1 MISRYTSAA
10 CVKLKNSEV
19 LMDLDAMLS
28 HLSTDQ
34 KSQITDV
41 ITEYGVIFSD
51 VPGRTDLVCH
61 DVDVGEHK
69 PIKQLPYRLNPH
81 KLENVESEI
90 QYMVDHDMVTQSHSE
105 WSSPVVLVAKSGGTS
120 FRLCIDFRKVN
131 SITKTDS
138 YPIPRVDDC
147 IDKIGQAQ
155 YVSKFDLLKGYWQV
169 PLTPRAQEISAFVTP
184 NGLYECK
191 VMPFGMKNAP
201 ATFQRLMNHVTQT
214 VSNCVV
220 YIDDVI
226 VYSSTFD
233 DHVQSIRD
241 LFDSLVNA
249 KLTVNLSKCEIGKA
263 NVIYLGHVVG
273 SGILRPVS
281 AKVQSILDLS
291 TPTCKRDVMRVLGT
305 VGYYRR
311 YCQNFSDIVAPLTDL
326 LAKSVPFVWSDHC
339 QAALNH
345 IKALLSSSPV
355 LVAPDFDKGF
365 SLFVDA
371 SDIGVGAVL
380 MQIGVDGVYHP
391 VGYFSKKLLKY
402 QQKYSTIEKE
412 ALSLLMALKH
422 FEVYVSPGLV
432 EVFTDHNPLVFL
444 EKMKN
449 KNRRLTGWFLCLQ
462 EFSLC
467 IKHIPGKENVIS
479 DCLSRIKQE

>member
-1 MISRYTSAA
+1 
-10 CVKLKNSEV
+10 
-19 LMDLDAMLS
+19 
-28 HLSTDQ
+28 
-34 KSQITDV
+34 
-41 ITEYGVIFSD
+41 
-51 VPGRTDLVCH
+51 
-61 DVDVGEHK
+61 
-69 PIKQLPYRLNPH
+69 
-81 KLENVESEI
+81 
-90 QYMVDHDMVTQSHSE
+90 
-105 WSSPVVLVAKSGGTS
+105 
-120 FRLCIDFRKVN
+120 
-131 SITKTDS
+131 
-138 YPIPRVDDC
+138 
-147 IDKIGQAQ
+147 
-155 YVSKFDLLKGYWQV
+155 
-169 PLTPRAQEISAFVTP
+169 
-184 NGLYECK
+184 
-191 VMPFGMKNAP
+191 MKNAP

-220 YIDDVI
+220 YMDDVI

-291 TPTCKRDVMRVLGT
+291 IPTCKRDVMRVLGT

-311 YCQNFSDIVAPLTDL
+311 YCQNFADIVAPLTDL

-380 MQIGVDGVYHP
+380 MQIGVDGIYHP
-391 VGYFSKKLLKY
+391 VGYFSKKLLIKVPTEIFNDRERGSFSDNGF
-402 QQKYSTIEKE
+402 KT
-412 ALSLLMALKH
+412 
-422 FEVYVSPGLV
+422 F
-432 EVFTDHNPLVFL
+432 
-444 EKMKN
+444 
-449 KNRRLTGWFLCLQ
+449 R
-462 EFSLC
+462 SLC
-467 IKHIPGKENVIS
+467 
-479 DCLSRIKQE
+479 